1 MAPPTGPRA
10 GTGRAPPRGPRA
22 TGGGSGGG
30 IQKRRANPRTD
41 RDGDVSMDTPAG
53 GSGRGGSA
61 SGGRGRGSKDA
72 RGGRGAVNSRTSS
85 RVVQNLQNYV
95 SGGPVGKTQSKNM
108 ATLKIHGMSNS
119 KATGNP
125 DGGLRSLLTFLERKA
140 SKDKPITIGKS
151 IVDGDYVWITV
162 RKDDAPEIL
171 RLNGFT
177 YAGAPLTITETSE
190 RMPRPEDKISK
201 AAEETKQKLTSVLA
215 RRYNPELKL
224 LDLSSLG
231 TDAILSSMGTF
242 NSKDLAEKAFKVLVV
257 LASQQYKTASEKREG
272 IQAVSLA
279 SNGLNDVVQV
289 FDLAKSLPDIK
300 RLDLSS
306 NNLDSLSK
314 IAKWQHRFQH
324 LEELHLTGNPIT
336 TQPDFVAELIKWFP
350 SLQNING
357 QIVRS
362 PEEVAVALK
371 GMHPTPL
378 PQFPSNLRDGEA
390 NVASIFVQV
399 FFPMFD
405 TDRARLAAEFYD
417 DDSWFSIQA
426 IANSGRNLPWKTY
439 LKYSRNV
446 HKLGEK
452 NPATVQRLFTG
463 GNLIADMWKALP
475 STRHPS
481 MENPGAWLIDCHTFP
496 NLADPTGHGFATGLL
511 ITVNGQFEES
521 DTTENLYGK
530 RTFTRTFILGPS
542 KPSNP
547 PPVHPYRVISDQLTL
562 HDWTPAELPAVQA
575 PVINQVPQAPVA
587 NAMPPAGPVILD
599 DVTKNQLIQEVMK
612 RTGMTAEYSEL
623 CLSGTANWNFELALK
638 SFEEQRA
645 NLPPT
650 AFINAA

>member
-650 AFINAA
+650 AFINAV

>member
-10 GTGRAPPRGPRA
+10 GTARAPPRGPRA
-22 TGGGSGGG
+22 TGGGGGG

-41 RDGDVSMDTPAG
+41 RDGDVSMDAPAG

-95 SGGPVGKTQSKNM
+95 SGGPVGKTQSNM
-108 ATLKIHGMSNS
+108 ATLKILGMSNS
-119 KATGNP
+119 KATGNR

-140 SKDKPITIGKS
+140 SKDKAVTIGKS
-151 IVDGDYVWITV
+151 ILDGDYVWITV

-177 YAGAPLTITETSE
+177 YAGAPLTITETTE

-201 AAEETKQKLTSVLA
+201 AAEETKQKLTAVLA
-215 RRYNPELKL
+215 ARYNPELKL

-231 TDAILSSMGTF
+231 TDPILSSMGTF
-242 NSKDLAEKAFKVLVV
+242 DSKDRAEKAFKVLVV
-257 LASQQYKTASEKREG
+257 IASQQYKTAAEKREG
-272 IQAVSLA
+272 IQAISLA
-279 SNGLNDVVQV
+279 SNGLNDVMQV
-289 FDLAKSLPDIK
+289 FTLASSLPDIK

-314 IAKWQHRFQH
+314 IAKWQHRFQY

-362 PEEVAVALK
+362 PQEVAEALK

-562 HDWTPAELPAVQA
+562 HDWTPAETPAVQA
-575 PVINQVPQAPVA
+575 PVANQVPQVPVT
-587 NAMPPAGPVILD
+587 NAVPPAGPVILD
-599 DVTKNQLIQEVMK
+599 DATKNQLIQEVMK

-650 AFINAA
+650 AFINAV